1 MTQQGRPLLVVTAAF
16 AMFAVMSWW
25 SAREVTPGAGPDLEP
40 GDSGGYG
47 APWVPGHPNEVGRA
61 SSPASAASGLLG
73 RDEGLQDHVA
83 EKYRFLLDDVE
94 AGDLR
99 ARLQGALL
107 ARESIAVA
115 INTLRQDRGTAH
127 ATLVELDA
135 ALMRV
140 DSEVIASLPP
150 GLHRSFALLRHS
162 DMEQFQLD
170 DYAAGMAALA
180 PLDEAARRAVLFA
193 KLEHREPFRDAL
205 SSTGFMQTRNPELRQ
220 AALASVTTALEQSHA
235 AFLAS
240 ARRHLADD
248 EQYAL
253 LENYETTELRA
264 ELRKLRELAE
274 VDALSATPRRE

>member
-16 AMFAVMSWW
+16 AMFAVMCWW
-25 SAREVTPGAGPDLEP
+25 SAREITPGAGPAQEP
-40 GDSGGYG
+40 VDSGMYG
-47 APWVPGHPNEVGRA
+47 VRWVPGHANEVRRD
-61 SSPASAASGLLG
+61 SSPAAASEPLG

-83 EKYRFLLDDVE
+83 EKYRFLLDDV
-94 AGDLR
+94 GDDDLR
-99 ARLQGALL
+99 ARLQGMLL

-115 INTLRQDRGTAH
+115 LNTLRQDRDTAR
-127 ATLVELDA
+127 AMLAELDA
-135 ALMRV
+135 ALIRV

-150 GLHRSFALLRHS
+150 GLHRSFVLLRHS

-170 DYAAGMAALA
+170 DYAAGTAAVA

-205 SSTGFMQTRNPELRQ
+205 SSTGFLQTRQPELRR
-220 AALASVTTALEQSHA
+220 AALAAVTAALEQSHA

-240 ARRHLADD
+240 VQPHLRDD

-253 LENYETTELRA
+253 LENYEATELRG

-274 VDALSATPRRE
+274 VDAIGVTPRRE

>member
-1 MTQQGRPLLVVTAAF
+1 MTQQGRPLLVATAAF
-16 AMFAVMSWW
+16 AMFAVMCWW
-25 SAREVTPGAGPDLEP
+25 GARGVTPGAGPGLEP

-47 APWVPGHPNEVGRA
+47 VRWVLRHTNDVGR
-61 SSPASAASGLLG
+61 SSSSASAASGLPS

-115 INTLRQDRGTAH
+115 INTLRQDRGTAP

-140 DSEVIASLPP
+140 DSELIATLPP

-205 SSTGFMQTRNPELRQ
+205 SSTGFMQTRPELRR
-220 AALASVTTALEQSHA
+220 AALASVTAALEQSHA
-235 AFLAS
+235 AYLAS
-240 ARRHLADD
+240 ARQHLPDD

-253 LENYETTELRA
+253 LENYETTELRG